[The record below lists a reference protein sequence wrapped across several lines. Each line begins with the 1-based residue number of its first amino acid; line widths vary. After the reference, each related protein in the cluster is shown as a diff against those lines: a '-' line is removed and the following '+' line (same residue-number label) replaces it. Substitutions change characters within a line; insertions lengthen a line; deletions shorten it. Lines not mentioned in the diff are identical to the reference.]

1 VSTDF
6 PLGTFARGRRDWAI
20 EQLMIGSDAVPGSGS
35 PTFFCLNNNS
45 VAGNYLAVYGILAW
59 RAYTLKT
66 MSAQV
71 LPGLTVGVD
80 PNTRVN
86 PVVAGMPALDGYISV
101 ISTGGNGGVFIGMN
115 FIADGMHWLTMGDL
129 PLFVIAPNTRLS
141 VSVSQMIGNM
151 PLGEAQFCSFLW
163 GYYSAA
169 KPPRLTKF
177 ISSLV
182 QGA

>member
-1 VSTDF
+1 MSTDF

-20 EQLMIGSDAVPGSGS
+20 EQLMIGSDAVPGSAS
-35 PTFFCLNNNS
+35 TTYFSLNNNS

-71 LPGLTVGVD
+71 LPGLTVGAD
-80 PNTRVN
+80 PNTRVYSL
-86 PVVAGMPALDGYISV
+86 VAGMPALDGYISV
-101 ISTGGNGGVFIGMN
+101 ISTGGFGPVYTGLMFV
-115 FIADGMHWLTMGDL
+115 ADGIHWLTMGDL

-141 VSVSQMIGNM
+141 VSASQTTGNM
-151 PLGEAQFCSFLW
+151 PIGEAQFCSFLW